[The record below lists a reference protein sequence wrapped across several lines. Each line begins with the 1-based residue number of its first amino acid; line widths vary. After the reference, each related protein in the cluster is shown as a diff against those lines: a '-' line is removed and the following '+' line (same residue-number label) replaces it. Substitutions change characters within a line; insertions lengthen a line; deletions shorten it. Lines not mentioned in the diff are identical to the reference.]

1 MGWLKSLFGGAG
13 PATAG
18 TATPPTSSRA
28 PLPRAL
34 PDGPFFD
41 EDEVPYLVRQRLADS
56 KRGALPWVSTLT
68 VAELSLARSHG
79 LRMIAPI
86 TATCWMH
93 YGYSWTEG
101 HAQGWHRALDRLR
114 AEAAALGA
122 NAVID
127 TRMVSLDLEAGDS
140 MDYSLIGT
148 AVRIEGMPPSR
159 QPIVSTVPALEFIQ
173 LLEAG
178 IVPVGIAVGAHFA
191 WSTTPLDAQP
201 GDTWSGNRPL
211 NKTAQFWERL
221 RRRAHTDLRVDAGR
235 QGNGVLAPLH
245 FGQLFYEAE
254 EGLGRLL
261 GRHIVI
267 GTVVDCDDSTP
278 FPHPVEF
285 VLDLSERPDNLRS
298 TGQHHRAYDN
308 SL

>member
-13 PATAG
+13 PATAAG
-18 TATPPTSSRA
+18 GTPPPSHA
-28 PLPRAL
+28 PVARKL

-86 TATCWMH
+86 AATCWMH

-127 TRMVSLDLEAGDS
+127 TRMVSTDLEAGDS

-148 AVRIEGMPPSR
+148 AVRIEGLPPSP

-191 WSTTPLDAQP
+191 WSTTPLDANP
-201 GDTWSGNRPL
+201 GDLWTGNRPL
-211 NKTAQFWERL
+211 DKTAQFWERL
-221 RRRAHTDLRVDAGR
+221 RRRAHADLRSDARR

-245 FGQLFYEAE
+245 FGQLFFSETPDP
-254 EGLGRLL
+254 GRLL

-267 GTVVDCDDSTP
+267 GTVVDYDERVP
-278 FPHPVEF
+278 FTHPVEF
-285 VLDLSERPDNLRS
+285 VIDLSERPDNLRS
-298 TGQHHRAYDN
+298 TGEHHRAYDN

>member
-1 MGWLKSLFGGAG
+1 VARK
-13 PATAG
+13 
-18 TATPPTSSRA
+18 
-28 PLPRAL
+28 L

-86 TATCWMH
+86 AATCWMH

-127 TRMVSLDLEAGDS
+127 TRMVSTDLEAGDS

-148 AVRIEGMPPSR
+148 AVRIEGLPPSP

-191 WSTTPLDAQP
+191 WSTTPLDANP
-201 GDTWSGNRPL
+201 GDLWTGNRPL
-211 NKTAQFWERL
+211 DKTARFWERL
-221 RRRAHTDLRVDAGR
+221 RRRAHADLRSDARR

-245 FGQLFYEAE
+245 FGQLFFSETPDP
-254 EGLGRLL
+254 GRLL

-267 GTVVDCDDSTP
+267 GTVVDYDERVP
-278 FPHPVEF
+278 FTHPVEF
-285 VLDLSERPDNLRS
+285 VIDLSERPDNLRS
-298 TGQHHRAYDN
+298 TGEHHRAYDN